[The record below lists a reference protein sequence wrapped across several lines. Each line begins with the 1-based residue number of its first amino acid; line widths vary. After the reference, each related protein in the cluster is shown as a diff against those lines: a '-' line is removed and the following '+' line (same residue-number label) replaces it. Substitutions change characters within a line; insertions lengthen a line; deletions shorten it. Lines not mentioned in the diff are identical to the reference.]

1 MVIDTRVFA
10 VINTTDYN
18 MDNICSIDC
27 AKGVEDCANFGWDYN
42 ESYRVYGTD
51 DTNLLIG
58 EMNVGDIIMSIDYIG
73 AYLMRIA

>member
-27 AKGVEDCANFGWDYN
+27 AKGVEDCANFGWDYK
-42 ESYRVYGTD
+42 ETHQIYGTD
-51 DTNLLIG
+51 NVMLIG
-58 EMNVGDIIMSIDYIG
+58 EMRVGDILVSRDYIG

>member
-27 AKGVEDCANFGWDYN
+27 AKGVEDCANFWLG
-42 ESYRVYGTD
+42 
-51 DTNLLIG
+51 L
-58 EMNVGDIIMSIDYIG
+58 
-73 AYLMRIA
+73 

>member
-18 MDNICSIDC
+18 MDNICSIYC
-27 AKGVEDCANFGWDYN
+27 ARGVEECMNFGWDYN
-42 ESYRVYGTD
+42 ELHRLYGTD
-51 DTNLLIG
+51 DTNILIG
-58 EMNVGDIIMSIDYIG
+58 EMRVGDIIMSLDYNG